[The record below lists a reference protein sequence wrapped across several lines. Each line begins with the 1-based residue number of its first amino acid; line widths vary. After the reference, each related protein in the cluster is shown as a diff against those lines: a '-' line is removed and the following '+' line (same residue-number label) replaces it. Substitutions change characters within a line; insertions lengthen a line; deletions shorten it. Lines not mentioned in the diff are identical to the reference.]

1 MATDGSD
8 SSGSFEPFGPN
19 RTCHVAP
26 LSSLTL
32 SEGRPPKYSELVR
45 LLMVGTPP
53 QPLSGSSA
61 VPSGATRTWPCSA
74 EQAPPNGSPG
84 LLAGVFATG
93 TPGPKV
99 RPPSRLTEQAPL

>member
-1 MATDGSD
+1 MTDGSD
-8 SSGSFEPFGPN
+8 SSGSFEPLGPN

-26 LSSLTL
+26 LSSLTDRD
-32 SEGRPPKYSELVR
+32 GRPPKYSELVR
-45 LLMVGTPP
+45 LLIVGTPP
-53 QPLSGSSA
+53 QPFSGRYA
-61 VPSGATRTWPCSA
+61 VPSGPTRTCPCSA

-99 RPPSRLTEQAPL
+99 RPPSRLTEHAPL